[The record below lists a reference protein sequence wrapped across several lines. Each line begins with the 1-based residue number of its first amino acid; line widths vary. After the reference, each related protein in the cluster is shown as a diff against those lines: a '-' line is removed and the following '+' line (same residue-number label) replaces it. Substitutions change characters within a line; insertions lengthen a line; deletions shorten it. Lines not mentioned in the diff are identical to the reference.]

1 MATEEMPNP
10 DNVIMSKEDWL
21 KINDAMSTYRAI
33 EQKWIASRGQAGL
46 ARRVFISFII
56 ADVVL
61 FAALWLGFY
70 DWDEALAWAAI
81 TFAAQEAFMAVTT
94 FLTSAFR
101 AA

>member
-1 MATEEMPNP
+1 MAT
-10 DNVIMSKEDWL
+10 
-21 KINDAMSTYRAI
+21 YRSI
-33 EQKWIASRGQAGL
+33 EQKWLASQGKAGTVG
-46 ARRVFISFII
+46 RVIISFII

-70 DWDEALAWAAI
+70 DWDEALAWTGI